1 MLFRRKKEPP
11 PPVEPPAR
19 PSATGGGGIPGAMGA
34 GGPPSTLFLTGD
46 GRVDR
51 RTIEVLLGAIAR
63 VSQSQDIERLLAYIV
78 DTSIEVTGAERGL
91 ILLKG
96 KNGELEPRMARQR
109 GGQTV
114 AGEIRY
120 STSVVRRVLSDFE
133 PVRATV
139 NSDSEALELGTSV
152 FDLKLRAVMCV
163 PLVRREGAESS
174 ADAKAAGTPGAT
186 SAHGVL
192 YVDSRAA
199 TREFKHEDLALF
211 AALSQ
216 HISIALENAR
226 LHLDGIERARLE
238 HSLEIA
244 SQIQSG
250 LMPQIPEKVP
260 GYDVFGWYRPAERT
274 TGDFYDFVHTRGGSL
289 GVVVGDVTGH
299 GIGPALITAT
309 AQASLRSYL
318 KVLDDPAGAVGMLN
332 QDLGPR
338 MDDGLFLTL
347 FTGLFA
353 PDGTA
358 RVLNA
363 GHTPPLVWR
372 AKTKTIE
379 TLRGDGP
386 ALGMDDDF
394 AYVEGPALKME
405 EGDVLFAYTD
415 GFVEARSAS
424 DPDKFF
430 DERGVRKVLER
441 GAAAGQSA
449 RELTEALVHAAL
461 EFAGGKSEDDMT
473 VVAVRRIARAP

>member
-1 MLFRRKKEPP
+1 VLFRRKKDPPPPIEPP
-11 PPVEPPAR
+11 PR
-19 PSATGGGGIPGAMGA
+19 PEAA
-34 GGPPSTLFLTGD
+34 GSGPPSTMFLTGD

-51 RTIEVLLGAIAR
+51 RTIEVLLSAIAK
-63 VSQSQDIERLLAYIV
+63 VSQSQDLERLLAYIV

-91 ILLKG
+91 VLLIG
-96 KNGELEPRMARQR
+96 KDGEVEPRMARQK
-109 GGQTV
+109 GGQPV
-114 AGEIRY
+114 EGQLRF
-120 STSVVRRVLSDFE
+120 STSVVKRVLSDLE

-163 PLVRREGAESS
+163 PLARREN
-174 ADAKAAGTPGAT
+174 AAGGSSR
-186 SAHGVL
+186 SAQGVL

-226 LHLDGIERARLE
+226 MHLDGIERARLE

-250 LMPQIPEKVP
+250 LMPQVPENVP
-260 GYDVFGWYRPAERT
+260 GYDVFGWYKPAERT
-274 TGDFYDFVHTRGGSL
+274 TGDFYDFVQTRGGRL

-358 RVLNA
+358 RILNA

-372 AKTKTIE
+372 ARTRTIE
-379 TLRGDGP
+379 TIRGDGP
-386 ALGMDDDF
+386 ALGMIDDF
-394 AYVEGPALKME
+394 EYTEGPALVME
-405 EGDVLFAYTD
+405 EGDVLFAFTD
-415 GFVEARSAS
+415 GFVEARSVK
-424 DPDKFF
+424 DPDRLF
-430 DERGVRKVLER
+430 EEQGVRAVLER
-441 GAAAGQSA
+441 GASRGSTA
-449 RELTEALVHAAL
+449 RELTEALVQTAL
-461 EFAGGKSEDDMT
+461 DFAGGKSEDDMT
-473 VVAVRRIARAP
+473 IVAVRRVGRPA

>member
-1 MLFRRKKEPP
+1 MFFRRKKEPQD
-11 PPVEPPAR
+11 
-19 PSATGGGGIPGAMGA
+19 PGAPGREPQGIA
-34 GGPPSTLFLTGD
+34 PAEAPTTLFLTGD

-51 RTIEVLLGAIAR
+51 RTIEVLLAAIAR
-63 VSQSQDIERLLAYIV
+63 VSQSQDLERLLAYIV

-91 ILLKG
+91 LLLAGKG
-96 KNGELEPRMARQR
+96 GELELRMARQR
-109 GGQTV
+109 GGKAVEGQL
-114 AGEIRY
+114 RY
-120 STSVVRRVLSDFE
+120 STSVVRRVLSDLE

-163 PLVRREGAESS
+163 PLARREGGAQG
-174 ADAKAAGTPGAT
+174 GTPAGSSGA
-186 SAHGVL
+186 AQGVL

-226 LHLDGIERARLE
+226 LHLDAIEKVRLE
-238 HSLEIA
+238 QSLEIA
-244 SQIQSG
+244 SQIQTG
-250 LMPQIPEKVP
+250 LMPQIPEDVP

-274 TGDFYDFVHTRGGSL
+274 TGDFYDFVRTRGGRL

-318 KVLDDPAGAVGMLN
+318 RVLDDPAAAVGMLN

-347 FTGLFA
+347 FTGLFS
-353 PDGTA
+353 PDGTVQ
-358 RVLNA
+358 VLNA
-363 GHTPPLVWR
+363 GHTPPLLWR
-372 AKTKTIE
+372 ARTKTIE
-379 TLRGDGP
+379 TIRGHGP
-386 ALGMDDDF
+386 ALGMMDD
-394 AYVEGPALKME
+394 YVYTEGPRLSLE
-405 EGDVLFAYTD
+405 EGDVLFAFTD
-415 GFVEARSAS
+415 GFVEARSVA
-424 DPDKFF
+424 DPEHFF
-430 DERGVRKVLER
+430 DEKGVRSVLEH
-441 GAAAGQSA
+441 GAASGSTA

-461 EFAGGKSEDDMT
+461 EFSGGKREDDMT
-473 VVAVRRIARAP
+473 VVAVRRVSRPS

>member
-11 PPVEPPAR
+11 PPPAAPPPR
-19 PSATGGGGIPGAMGA
+19 EVSVGSS
-34 GGPPSTLFLTGD
+34 GPPSTLFLTGD

-51 RTIEVLLGAIAR
+51 RTIEVLLAAIAR
-63 VSQSQDIERLLAYIV
+63 VSQSQDLEHLLAYIV
-78 DTSIEVTGAERGL
+78 DTSIEITGAERGM
-91 ILLKG
+91 ILLAG
-96 KNGELEPRMARQR
+96 KDGVLELRTARQR
-109 GGQTV
+109 GAKPADGP
-114 AGEIRY
+114 IRY
-120 STSVVRRVLSDFE
+120 STSVVRRVLADFE

-163 PLVRREGAESS
+163 PLVHREGGVDGAPAKS
-174 ADAKAAGTPGAT
+174 AQ
-186 SAHGVL
+186 GVL

-244 SQIQSG
+244 SQIQSE
-250 LMPQIPEKVP
+250 LMPPIPENVP
-260 GYDVFGWYRPAERT
+260 GYDIFGWYRPAERT
-274 TGDFYDFVHTRGGSL
+274 TGDFYDFVKTRGGRL

-358 RVLNA
+358 RILNA
-363 GHTPPLVWR
+363 GATPPLVWR
-372 AKTKTIE
+372 AKTMRIE
-379 TLRGDGP
+379 TLRADGP
-386 ALGMDDDF
+386 ALGMVDDF
-394 AYVEGPALKME
+394 EYTEGPMLRLE
-405 EGDVLFAYTD
+405 EGDVLVAFTD
-415 GFVEARSAS
+415 GFVEARSMH
-424 DPDKFF
+424 DPDTLF
-430 DERGVRKVLER
+430 EEAGVRAVIER
-441 GAAAGQSA
+441 CARAGSSA
-449 RELTEALVHAAL
+449 REMTEELVRAAL
-461 EFAGGKSEDDMT
+461 EFAGGKRDDDMT
-473 VVAVRRIARAP
+473 VVAVRRLAGAP

>member
-1 MLFRRKKEPP
+1 MLFRRKKAPSPPIEPEP
-11 PPVEPPAR
+11 RPPVAE
-19 PSATGGGGIPGAMGA
+19 A

-51 RTIEVLLGAIAR
+51 RTIEVLLSAIAR
-63 VSQSQDIERLLAYIV
+63 VSQSQDLERLLAYIV

-91 ILLKG
+91 ILLAG
-96 KNGELEPRMARQR
+96 KDGDLQPRMARQR
-109 GGQTV
+109 GGQGV

-120 STSVVRRVLSDFE
+120 STSVVRRVLADLE

-163 PLVRREGAESS
+163 PLVHREGGPDEPAGGRS
-174 ADAKAAGTPGAT
+174 AQ
-186 SAHGVL
+186 GVL

-226 LHLDGIERARLE
+226 LHLDAMERVRLE
-238 HSLEIA
+238 QSLEIA

-250 LMPQIPEKVP
+250 LMPQVPEDVP

-274 TGDFYDFVHTRGGSL
+274 TGDFYDFVRTRSGRL

-318 KVLDDPAGAVGMLN
+318 RVLDDPAAAVGMLN

-353 PDGTA
+353 PDGSA
-358 RVLNA
+358 SVLNA
-363 GHTPPLVWR
+363 GHTPPLLWR
-372 AKTKTIE
+372 ARTRTIE
-379 TLRGDGP
+379 DLRGDGP
-386 ALGMDDDF
+386 ALGMIDD
-394 AYVEGPALKME
+394 YEYREGAKLQLE
-405 EGDVLFAYTD
+405 EGDVLIAYTD
-415 GFVEARSAS
+415 GFVEARSALDS
-424 DPDKFF
+424 DRLFAEDGV
-430 DERGVRKVLER
+430 RGVLEKS
-441 GAAAGQSA
+441 AAAGSSA
-449 RELTEALVHAAL
+449 RQLTEALVKSAL
-461 EFAGGKSEDDMT
+461 DFAGGKSEDDMT
-473 VVAVRRIARAP
+473 VVAVRRVSGAA

>member
-1 MLFRRKKEPP
+1 MLFRRKKEPS
-11 PPVEPPAR
+11 PPVEPKSGPAHAG
-19 PSATGGGGIPGAMGA
+19 PVGNLGPLAAGGTA
-34 GGPPSTLFLTGD
+34 GPPSTLFLTGD

-63 VSQSQDIERLLAYIV
+63 VSQSQDLEHLLAYIV

-91 ILLKG
+91 ILLRG
-96 KNGELEPRMARQR
+96 KDGELEPRMARQR
-109 GGQTV
+109 GGQSV
-114 AGEIRY
+114 AGQIRY
-120 STSVVRRVLSDFE
+120 STSVVKRVLSDFE

-163 PLVRREGAESS
+163 PLVHREGA
-174 ADAKAAGTPGAT
+174 AGDGGAVST
-186 SAHGVL
+186 SAQGVL

-250 LMPQIPEKVP
+250 LMPPIPENVP

-274 TGDFYDFVHTRGGSL
+274 TGDFYDFVLTRGGRL

-309 AQASLRSYL
+309 AQASLRSLL
-318 KVLDDPAGAVGMLN
+318 KVLDDPAGAVLMLN

-363 GHTPPLVWR
+363 GHTPPLLWR
-372 AKTKTIE
+372 ARTKTVE

-386 ALGMDDDF
+386 ALGMQDDYE
-394 AYVEGPALKME
+394 YVEGPRLTME
-405 EGDVLFAYTD
+405 PGDVLLAFTD
-415 GFVEARSAS
+415 GFAEARSAK
-424 DPDKFF
+424 DKDKFF
-430 DERGVRKVLER
+430 GEEGARAVLEKA
-441 GAAAGQSA
+441 GAAGHSA
-449 RELTEALVHAAL
+449 RQLTEALVRAVL

-473 VVAVRRIARAP
+473 VVAVRRVAGAA

>member
-1 MLFRRKKEPP
+1 
-11 PPVEPPAR
+11 
-19 PSATGGGGIPGAMGA
+19 MGA

-91 ILLKG
+91 ILLTG

-163 PLVRREGAESS
+163 PLVRREGA
-174 ADAKAAGTPGAT
+174 ADAIGAAGAADAADAIASGKPGST

-394 AYVEGPALKME
+394 AYVEGPRLKME

-430 DERGVRKVLER
+430 DERGVRTVLER

-461 EFAGGKSEDDMT
+461 EFAGGKREDDMT
-473 VVAVRRIARAP
+473 VVAVRRVARAP